1 MFLVLFEFPTEV
13 WLKQTKRLFLV
24 SEVSQNDTSFFFFL
38 NFLLFQ
44 NSLFVLKWMPDFCKN
59 MQS

>member
-1 MFLVLFEFPTEV
+1 MFLLLFEFPTEV

-24 SEVSQNDTSFFFFL
+24 SEVSQNDGSFFFFL
-38 NFLLFQ
+38 IFFFIRT
-44 NSLFVLKWMPDFCKN
+44 LFVLKWMPDFCKN

>member
-24 SEVSQNDTSFFFFL
+24 SEVSQNDGPFFFFL
-38 NFLLFQ
+38 IFFFLRIHYLF
-44 NSLFVLKWMPDFCKN
+44 
-59 MQS
+59 